1 MRFGWSSPVKVEAQ
15 AYRAGDAAQ
24 FLLDLASALHGVYM
38 PADQLERRIRQAA
51 CGLHLGAEVFTS
63 QTVAAV
69 ELWGAR
75 GVHLRRIHFSPH
87 WNLVRHRALIDLCE
101 AIATE
106 RLGLPAARAELDR
119 IEAMPPRYAHG
130 VVLAAYAIYGA
141 AVAARVGGG
150 PREMAAALLIG
161 IVAGRIQFG
170 TFRFPFVDLQKTFV
184 AAFLGTL
191 AAFAL
196 RLVLP
201 PFDAERALFGATT
214 LLIPAM
220 VVTIGTGELMTEVAV
235 EAGLVRLAYALLR
248 FLMLA
253 LGIVAAGKLWQI
265 GGPIPAAVA
274 AHPLPTAA
282 VVAILVPGGL
292 ALVVCMQGRA
302 RDAGWIVAA
311 VLVAW
316 GAQELTKRI
325 FGGAGSPFLATF
337 LLGAFAQLH
346 GRIPGHLPATIVFPG
361 LMQLAPGFLG
371 TEAVVALLRPSQ
383 ADPGATFFHVLLVAL
398 QIVTGLLAASLVPAL
413 AVRRPRNARGAT

>member
-1 MRFGWSSPVKVEAQ
+1 VEAR
-15 AYRAGDAAQ
+15 ARAGQAADATQ
-24 FLLDLASALHGVYM
+24 FLLDLAGALHGAYM
-38 PADQLERRIRQAA
+38 PADQVERCIRQAA
-51 CGLHLGAEVFTS
+51 CGLHLGAEVFTL

-69 ELWGAR
+69 DLWGSA
-75 GVHLRRIHFSPH
+75 GVHLRRVPFSPH
-87 WNLVRHRALIDLCE
+87 WNLTRHRALIDLCTG
-101 AIATE
+101 IAAE
-106 RLGLPAARAELDR
+106 RVGLAAARAELDR
-119 IEAMPPRYAHG
+119 ILSAPPPYSHTL
-130 VVLAAYAIYGA
+130 VVGAYAVYGA

-150 PREMAAALLIG
+150 PPEMSAALLIG
-161 IVAGRIQFG
+161 IVVGIIQFG
-170 TFRFPFVDLQKTFV
+170 TLRFPSVDLQKTFV

-220 VVTIGTGELMTEVAV
+220 VVTIGTGELVAEVAV

-248 FLMLA
+248 FLMLGM
-253 LGIVAAGKLWQI
+253 GIVAAGKLLQI
-265 GGPIPAAVA
+265 FGPLPAVVPT
-274 AHPLPTAA
+274 HPLPTAA
-282 VVAILVPGGL
+282 VAAILAPGGL
-292 ALVVCMQGRA
+292 ALVACMQGRA

-316 GAQELTKRI
+316 GAQEVTKQL

-337 LLGAFAQLH
+337 ALGLFAYLQA
-346 GRIPGHLPATIVFPG
+346 RIPGHLPATIIFPG

-383 ADPGATFFHVLLVAL
+383 ADPGSTFFHVLVVAL
-398 QIVTGLLAASLVPAL
+398 QIVTGLLAASLISAL
-413 AVRRPRNARGAT
+413 AARRSRTVRGAT

>member
-1 MRFGWSSPVKVEAQ
+1 MKVEAQ
-15 AYRAGDAAQ
+15 ASRAADGAQ
-24 FLLDLASALHGVYM
+24 FLLDLAGALHEAYM
-38 PADQLERRIRQAA
+38 PADQVERRIRQAA
-51 CGLHLGAEVFTS
+51 CGLHLGAEVFTL

-69 ELWGAR
+69 ELWGST
-75 GVHLRRIHFSPH
+75 GVHLRRMPFSPH

-101 AIATE
+101 AIAAE
-106 RLGLPAARAELDR
+106 RLGLPAARAELHR

-130 VVLAAYAIYGA
+130 VVLAAYAVYGA

-150 PREMAAALLIG
+150 PPEIAGALLIG
-161 IVAGRIQFG
+161 IVAGTIYFG
-170 TFRFPFVDLQKTFV
+170 TFRFPFVDLQKTFL
-184 AAFLGTL
+184 AALLGTL
-191 AAFAL
+191 SAFAL

-220 VVTIGTGELMTEVAV
+220 VVTIGTSELVTEAAV

-253 LGIVAAGKLWQI
+253 VGIVAAAKLWQI
-265 GGPIPAAVA
+265 ALPIPAAVP
-274 AHPLPTAA
+274 AHPVPTAA

-292 ALVVCMQGRA
+292 ALVACMQGRA
-302 RDAGWIVAA
+302 REAGWIVAA

-316 GAQELTKRI
+316 GAQELTERI
-325 FGGAGSPFLATF
+325 FGGAGSPFLAALT
-337 LLGAFAQLH
+337 LGVFAQLH
-346 GRIPGHLPATIVFPG
+346 ARIPGHLPATILFPG
-361 LMQLAPGFLG
+361 LLQLAPGFLG

-383 ADPGATFFHVLLVAL
+383 ADPGETFFHVLLVAL

-413 AVRRPRNARGAT
+413 AVRPPRSARGAT